1 MHRRGSVPLPADSKA
16 TERRFGHEPVE
27 LGSLL
32 AGQLLPQ
39 LAHTAGSEKRVQPPR
54 LRYICAAELVME
66 RVQGP
71 RHSQAA
77 GPCQLAHATMM
88 SLEYIA
94 PVELADTMHR
104 WS

>member
-39 LAHTAGSEKRVQPPR
+39 LAHKAGSEKRVHPPG
-54 LRYICAAELVME
+54 LRQICTAELVME
-66 RVQGP
+66 RIPV
-71 RHSQAA
+71 RVIRM
-77 GPCQLAHATMM
+77 QLGHA
-88 SLEYIA
+88 SLHTTTVYLEHIA
-94 PVELADTMHR
+94 PVELADTMR
-104 WS
+104 RRR